1 MKFFKILTLLLVSI
15 STFGSYLF
23 KSFAQEVE
31 VKAKVD
37 TNNILIGDQINL
49 ELYVK
54 SKPPTEI
61 ILPVFQD
68 SLGKFEI
75 VALDVIDTQKTKDV
89 LILKRNI
96 KLTIFDS
103 GYYFIPSISVLYLK
117 TSVNQYST
125 VQTDSLAIYVRG
137 IEVDTTKDIKDIKG
151 IIEVPYTIWDY
162 IPYILWVFGI
172 ILILG
177 FIYYLLRKRKQIK
190 EVIAE
195 EIKLPPHVIALK
207 ELKQLDSEKLWQK
220 GEVKQFHTRL
230 TEIIRKYIERRFSIP
245 ALEMI
250 SSEIIHN
257 LYGLDNMDRE
267 LVKKLARSFEIS
279 DLVKFAKFL
288 PLPDENTFC
297 LQVAFEFV
305 EKTKPLDNV
314 SQNSN
319 AK

>member
-1 MKFFKILTLLLVSI
+1 MNFLRIVALLFVFFSILNNFLT
-15 STFGSYLF
+15 

-31 VKAKVD
+31 VKTKVD

-49 ELYVK
+49 ELFVK

-61 ILPVFQD
+61 IFPAFQD

-75 VALDVIDTQKTKDV
+75 VTSSAIDTQKTKDE
-89 LILKRNI
+89 LILKKDI

-103 GYYFIPSISVLYLK
+103 GYYFIPSVSVLYLK
-117 TSVNQYST
+117 TSVSQYAT
-125 VQTDSLAIYVRG
+125 VQTDSIGIYVRG

-162 IPYILWVFGI
+162 IPYILGVLGI

-177 FIYYLLRKRKQIK
+177 LVYYFLRKRRQIK
-190 EVIAE
+190 EEIAE
-195 EIKLPPHVIALK
+195 EMKLPPHIVALRELK
-207 ELKQLDSEKLWQK
+207 ELDSEKLWQK
-220 GEVKQFHTRL
+220 GEVKRFHTRL

-250 SSEIIHN
+250 SSEIITE
-257 LYGLDNMDRE
+257 LYRLDSVNRE
-267 LVKKLARSFEIS
+267 LVQKLERSFEIS
-279 DLVKFAKFL
+279 DLVKFAKFI

-297 LQVAFEFV
+297 LQVAFEYV
-305 EKTKPLDNV
+305 EQTKPIDNV
-314 SQNSN
+314 TQNSN